1 MEIDEIVVL
10 VDEVGCQS
18 AVKIR
23 RIIRLFV
30 TYHDYVPE
38 IKLQGYQFCSHSYL
52 NISHIVFDHS
62 ACLLRI

>member
-23 RIIRLFV
+23 RLIQQFV
-30 TYHDYVPE
+30 
-38 IKLQGYQFCSHSYL
+38 IM
-52 NISHIVFDHS
+52 IM
-62 ACLLRI
+62 